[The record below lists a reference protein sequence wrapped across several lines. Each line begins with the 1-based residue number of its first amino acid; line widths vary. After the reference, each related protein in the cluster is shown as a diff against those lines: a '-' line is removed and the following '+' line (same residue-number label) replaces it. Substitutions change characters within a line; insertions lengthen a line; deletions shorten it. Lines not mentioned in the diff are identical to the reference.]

1 MFRILPILKVY
12 FFCYSVVSEKAGVNG
27 GGGGLKLPL
36 LQGRVKLMTRS
47 NNSSSGSTPQS
58 AGTPHPH
65 SSCAHFQSVLR
76 RNWHSGSG
84 GIYAVCSAHPQ
95 VIHAAIQQSIADDSV
110 LHVESELVRSFVPD

>member
-1 MFRILPILKVY
+1 
-12 FFCYSVVSEKAGVNG
+12 
-27 GGGGLKLPL
+27 
-36 LQGRVKLMTRS
+36 MTPS

-110 LHVESELVRSFVPD
+110 LHVESTSSQVNQFGGYSRQTPDQFAQSVKASAQRAGLPPERVLVWG